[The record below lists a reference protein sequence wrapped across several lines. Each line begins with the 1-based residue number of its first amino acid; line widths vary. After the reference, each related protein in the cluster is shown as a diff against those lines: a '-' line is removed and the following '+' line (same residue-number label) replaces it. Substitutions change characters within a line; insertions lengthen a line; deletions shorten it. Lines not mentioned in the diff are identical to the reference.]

1 MPEPYLRRV
10 SSLLGHEKKA
20 LYGTSPL
27 RLCIVVQLGK
37 NDTSVFDDHA
47 QRSHLPAQ
55 LVVKDVFSRY

>member
-37 NDTSVFDDHA
+37 NDTLVFDHHA
-47 QRSHLPAQ
+47 QRSCLPAQ